1 MGRGVRVLKWSKRRV
16 EVTILRRAP
25 LPTHRVM
32 KGNSVPINLSDGG
45 AGLTETAQEEL
56 PGAGRAAQRLSSGGQ
71 TTSEPGAAQI
81 LTAPT
86 AI

>member
-1 MGRGVRVLKWSKRRV
+1 M
-16 EVTILRRAP
+16 TILRRAP
-25 LPTHRVM
+25 LPTHTVM
-32 KGNSVPINLSDGG
+32 MHNSVPMNLSDGC

-71 TTSEPGAAQI
+71 TTSGLGAAQI
-81 LTAPT
+81 QTVPT